1 MLDKIIEIIMTVLPF
16 LGSSR
21 KKRKVMAQ
29 EVKEFSEL
37 VKDQYTFLM
46 QQLEK
51 VLKDYFDLSSRV
63 KEMHTEIFHCGDNLH
78 RRQPCNAAIKIVRNG
93 RCERERMRPIKLIVI
108 HCSATREDREFTEYD
123 LDICHRRRGFNGTG
137 YHFYIRKM
145 GISNRPDLSNASAH
159 TPVASTKKVSVS
171 ATKADST
178 ARDIPK
184 IPVPNGRNIRCVC

>member
-1 MLDKIIEIIMTVLPF
+1 
-16 LGSSR
+16 
-21 KKRKVMAQ
+21 
-29 EVKEFSEL
+29 
-37 VKDQYTFLM
+37 M

-63 KEMHTEIFHCGDNLH
+63 KEMHTEIFFHCGDNLH

-123 LDICHRRRGFNGTG
+123 LISATAGGDSTG
-137 YHFYIRKM
+137 RDTIFISAKM
-145 GISNRPDLSNASAH
+145 GISNRPGLSNASAH

-171 ATKADST
+171 ATKAGST